1 MGELQSLRHKFQC
14 QQGRLQEILVCL
26 DVGMSYLHDPR
37 QLKDYFAVGAFRF
50 YTDTDTDKPNA
61 LFYRLFTTS
70 IATRNSS
77 VVHPIAVPRHR
88 QQLPHQANVVC

>member
-37 QLKDYFAVGAFRF
+37 QLKDYFAV
-50 YTDTDTDKPNA
+50 
-61 LFYRLFTTS
+61 S
-70 IATRNSS
+70 IDDIPSF
-77 VVHPIAVPRHR
+77 
-88 QQLPHQANVVC
+88 